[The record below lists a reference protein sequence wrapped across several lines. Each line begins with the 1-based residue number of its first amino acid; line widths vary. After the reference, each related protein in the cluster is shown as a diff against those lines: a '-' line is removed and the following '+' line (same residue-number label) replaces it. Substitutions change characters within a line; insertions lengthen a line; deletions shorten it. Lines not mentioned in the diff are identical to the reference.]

1 MLRCN
6 ALLMLG
12 IVLGLPCLGM
22 ANDWLAFDHDAQR
35 SGISTEQLKFPLQKM
50 WEHRAAQRPRPAW
63 SEPGRTANMF
73 DFDIAM
79 QPVIAGDLA
88 YFGSSA
94 DDTLY
99 ALDTKTGIVSW
110 SYTTGGPIRFAPQI
124 VAERCYL
131 ASDDGYI
138 YCLNARTGELI
149 WKFHAAREQRQIVGN
164 GRMISRWP
172 CRSGVLVHEGTVYC
186 TAGMW
191 PAEGIY
197 YYALD
202 AASGEQ
208 KWCNDTLNAMY
219 LSYPHDGVSFG
230 GPTPQGY
237 LLTDGTELIVPTG
250 QSAPA
255 ALDAKTGKFL
265 YWQQQKPGST
275 WARLGNGFVMVS
287 ARGWQPDQDV
297 RLGEAPIFRG
307 DGVAFYERGTGEVTA
322 DAKWRAYDNLP
333 QSVRQGLERWRGQIA
348 PIGGRDRTLLDG
360 DQLYASGMGVV
371 EAIACG
377 DKLERRWS
385 VTHPH
390 VYCLIKAGN
399 HLLVGTDGA
408 VSAMNIQDGTIAWRG
423 NVDGQARGLAVANG
437 KLFVSTEKGIIHAFS
452 TERNAATAAVNA
464 NPIAKQTT
472 TQGFALYVGDSST
485 EEVLKY
491 LQKAPYNVICLL
503 DSTSVQVARQKLL
516 AQDYG
521 QRIVVQA
528 KPTDGWLPFADY
540 FANEIVIDGSLK
552 GIDAAEL
559 YRVLHP
565 CTGRLTFTSPQAAV
579 IADFAKQA
587 GIPASEIVATGIA
600 RGPLPGAFDWNVK
613 NNVDERI
620 KWPLE
625 LLWFGGP
632 GRERTMAR
640 HRKGLPPPIPA
651 HGSTIVSGDG
661 YVTVVDAYNGIE
673 LWSRRIPKY
682 QHIAADDR
690 FVYISLGAKQF
701 QCDAQTGRLVKI
713 YGSVKPM
720 VFVLAHPQEFETK
733 PPQKYAGKLG
743 VTKTAAGIELH
754 FATVTPTPDD
764 KDCWTLWFDFRKPAD
779 RLFPTGHGHFPVIV
793 NTKSGTLRKFD
804 GFVGAA
810 VPELK
815 LERRDQKLVL
825 AISNDEIRRL
835 VGEVPADFDLSA
847 ELSLYEGFDVRHF
860 SRPLTDGKDP
870 WQNGT
875 ATFVLSGDM
884 DTTEA
889 DLLAGVERAEI
900 NAVPLVA
907 KDWGRTPLSVRHDG
921 NVPRAPLASE
931 ASPDFAKRINPLTGD
946 SEALNYLRGY
956 GCSGTICSSTMDFF
970 RSGTLGFYD
979 LADDSGMRNF
989 AGVRPG
995 CRITI
1000 LPAQGVLFSSEGVG
1014 DCFCPYNFST
1024 TLALA
1029 PTQKRRNEDWAL
1041 YVDKVRVTQLQ
1052 KIALNLGAP
1061 GDRRDDE
1068 GQLWIGYPRQ
1078 PMMLATGGSIGP
1090 KPHANGLPATFELYE
1105 GGHPLRVNS
1114 DHTELIGSTTP
1125 WMHASGIVGIKKL
1138 SLGLIFHEPKST
1150 VLGISTATPPKIDA
1164 ELGDAAWSGD
1174 AGIGIATESKSTS
1187 DKGRCRVRYDDQ
1199 NLYLAYEQQPV
1210 IDRKGNQL
1218 PWNDAFFD
1226 VLLKDQSKTAYAHFG
1241 VTSRGT
1247 KNSRLVNGVLAVPSA
1262 TSITI
1267 DGLSDDWAKQGLE
1280 LELGEGRGNVRLVWK
1295 KESLV
1300 ALIKI
1305 ASKASEKPGPG
1316 LRLQFANKDAGS
1328 VVEIVADV
1336 SKQSAKLVELLKKN
1350 ETSNPDQDVV
1360 DEPDPTRSELL
1371 ALRDTQPLP
1380 VPLVVKANEQEMVL
1394 ECEIPLSRLNLTG
1407 KAGAALSFQVSAYD
1421 PKLADKNIT
1430 DGGGA
1435 RRALLRGASSLTL
1448 ALTDKQ
1454 SDNKAVAPIAQKR
1467 EWFGTTVIYPAVEV
1481 PLSVDTWQS
1490 STVADKKSYRTEF
1503 SIPWSILESAG
1514 LARDRLLAQ
1523 FRTQAKPTATLEQL
1537 QQSFA
1542 TRSVRIHTEHVP
1554 VKEQPYRVRLHF
1566 AELEEHGPGDRV
1578 FDIKLQGQTVAA
1590 NVDIFRETGG
1600 VRRILTKEF
1609 RVNPGREVELEFP
1622 AKTGLPLLNG
1632 IEIIGAVAE

>member
-1 MLRCN
+1 MLRCTIVIC
-6 ALLMLG
+6 LG
-12 IVLGLPCLGM
+12 ILCGL
-22 ANDWLAFDHDAQR
+22 ASVIAASDWPAYDHDAQR
-35 SGISTEQLKFPLQKM
+35 TGISDEKLALPLRSIWQ
-50 WEHRAAQRPRPAW
+50 HHSAQRPRPAW

-73 DFDIAM
+73 DFDLAM
-79 QPVIAGDLA
+79 QPVIAGELA

-99 ALDTKTGIVSW
+99 ALETKTGTVRW
-110 SYTTGGPIRFAPQI
+110 TYTTGGPIRFAPQI

-131 ASDDGYI
+131 ASDDGHV
-138 YCLNARTGELI
+138 YCLNALTGELI
-149 WKFHAAREQRQIVGN
+149 WQFNAAREQRQIVGN

-202 AASGEQ
+202 AATGKQ

-237 LLTDGTELIVPTG
+237 LLTDGTELLVPTG

-275 WARLGNGFVMVS
+275 WARMGNGFVMVS

-307 DGVAFYERGTGEVTA
+307 DGVAFYERGTGEVVA
-322 DAKWRAYDNLP
+322 DAKWRAYDNLQ

-360 DQLYASGMGVV
+360 DQLYASGMGVI
-371 EAIACG
+371 EAIACS

-399 HLLVGTDGA
+399 HLFVGTDGE
-408 VSAMNIQDGTIAWRG
+408 VSAINIQDGTTAWRG
-423 NVDGQARGLAVANG
+423 KVDGQARGLAVANG
-437 KLFVSTEKGIIHAFS
+437 KLFVSTEKGIITAFAA
-452 TERNAATAAVNA
+452 EGNAAVPTSKAR
-464 NPIAKQTT
+464 PLAKQVT
-472 TQGFALYVGDSST
+472 TQGFALYVGDSSA
-485 EEVLKY
+485 EAALKY
-491 LQKAPYNVICLL
+491 AQNSPYNVICLL
-503 DSTSVQVARQKLL
+503 DSASVPAARQKLL
-516 AQDYG
+516 GPEYG

-540 FANEIVIDGSLK
+540 FANEIVIAGSLT

-565 CTGRLTFTSPQAAV
+565 CTGRLTFTEPQAV
-579 IADFAKQA
+579 KIAEFAKQA
-587 GIPASEIVATGIA
+587 GIPANEIVATGIA

-651 HGSTIVSGDG
+651 HGRTIVSGDG
-661 YVTVVDAYNGIE
+661 YVTVVDAYNGTE

-682 QHIAADDR
+682 QHVAADDR

-713 YGSVKPM
+713 YGSAKPII
-720 VFVLAHPQEFETK
+720 FSLEQSHEFQTK
-733 PPQKYAGKLG
+733 PPLKHSGKIA
-743 VTKTAAGIELH
+743 VVKTPAGIELS
-754 FATVTPTPDD
+754 FETVTPTPDD
-764 KDCWTLWFDFRKPAD
+764 KDCWTLWFDFRKANERHLPA
-779 RLFPTGHGHFPVIV
+779 GHGHFPLIV

-810 VPELK
+810 VPELT

-825 AISNDEIRRL
+825 VLSNDELRRL

-847 ELSLYEGFDVRHF
+847 ELSLYEGFDVRHS

-875 ATFVLSGDM
+875 ATFALSGEPDFTG
-884 DTTEA
+884 DA
-889 DLLAGVERAEI
+889 VFAGVERAEI
-900 NAVPLVA
+900 NTVPEIA

-921 NVPRAPLASE
+921 NIPRAPLASE

-946 SEALNYLRGY
+946 SEELNYLRGY
-956 GCSGTICSSTMDFF
+956 GCSGTICSTTMDFF

-1000 LPAQGVLFSSEGVG
+1000 LPAMGVLFSSEGGG

-1029 PTQKRRNEDWAL
+1029 PTQNRRNEDWAV

-1078 PMMLATGGSIGP
+1078 PMMLATGGAIGP

-1114 DHTELIGSTTP
+1114 DHTKLTGSSTP

-1150 VLGISTATPPKIDA
+1150 VLGIATSTPPKIDA

-1187 DKGRCRVRYDDQ
+1187 EKGRCRVRYDDQ
-1199 NLYLAYEQQPV
+1199 NLYLAYEQQPI

-1226 VLLKDQSKTAYAHFG
+1226 VLLKDQTKTAYAHFG

-1247 KNSRLVNGVLAVPSA
+1247 KNSRLVNGVLTVPPASA
-1262 TSITI
+1262 ISI
-1267 DGLSDDWAKQGLE
+1267 DGQSDDWAKQGLE
-1280 LELGEGRGNVRLVWK
+1280 LDLGEGRGSVRLGWK
-1295 KESLV
+1295 KDSLV
-1300 ALIKI
+1300 ALLKI
-1305 ASKASEKPGPG
+1305 TPKAAEKPGPG
-1316 LRLQFANKDAGS
+1316 LRFQFANKDAGTVIE
-1328 VVEIVADV
+1328 VVVDV
-1336 SKQSAKLVELLKKN
+1336 SKQSAKLVELVTKSEAN
-1350 ETSNPDQDVV
+1350 NPDQDVV
-1360 DEPDPTRSELL
+1360 DEPDSTRSELL
-1371 ALRDTQPLP
+1371 ALRETQPLAA
-1380 VPLVVKANEQEMVL
+1380 PLDVKANEQELVI
-1394 ECEIPLSRLNLTG
+1394 ECEIPLSRINLAG

-1430 DGGGA
+1430 EGGGA

-1454 SDNKAVAPIAQKR
+1454 SDEKAVAPVAQKR
-1467 EWFGTTVIYPAVEV
+1467 EWFGTTVIYPAVEFALPV
-1481 PLSVDTWQS
+1481 ETWQA

-1542 TRSVRIHTEHVP
+1542 TRSVRVHTEHVP
-1554 VKEQPYRVRLHF
+1554 LKEQPYRVRLHF
-1566 AELEEHGPGDRV
+1566 AELEELGPGDRV
-1578 FDIKLQGQTVAA
+1578 FDIKINGQTVAA
-1590 NVDIFRETGG
+1590 NVDILRETGG

-1622 AKTGLPLLNG
+1622 AKTSLPLLNG
-1632 IEIIGAVAE
+1632 IEILGSPAE